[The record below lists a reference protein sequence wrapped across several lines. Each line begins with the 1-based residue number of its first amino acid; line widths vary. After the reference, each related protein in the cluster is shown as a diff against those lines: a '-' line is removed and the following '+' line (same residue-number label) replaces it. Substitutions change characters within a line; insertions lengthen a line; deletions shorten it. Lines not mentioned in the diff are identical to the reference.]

1 VAALLERDILHLV
14 ELVQILA
21 LLVKT
26 YLLFQS
32 AEELAE
38 RKLTEPQEVLV
49 VVLAVIVTLVLTEPV
64 VRERLGKVLVA
75 VQRLLVVRIEV
86 ELVAVALEQ

>member
-32 AEELAE
+32 AEELAG

-49 VVLAVIVTLVLTEPV
+49 VVLAVIVTLVVAKPV

>member
-1 VAALLERDILHLV
+1 
-14 ELVQILA
+14 
-21 LLVKT
+21 
-26 YLLFQS
+26 LFQS
-32 AEELAE
+32 AEELAAS
-38 RKLTEPQEVLV
+38 KLTEPQEVLV
-49 VVLAVIVTLVLTEPV
+49 VVLAVIVTLVVAKPV